1 MSRTVTKQELVD
13 RLSNGIGLTKQEV
26 HAVVDGFL
34 ALVMESVSAGERVEL
49 RRFGVWKCA
58 RRKSRTVKT
67 PNVEQKIA
75 LPDRTVAVFTP
86 ADEFRERMAQGGCV
100 ES

>member
-1 MSRTVTKQELVD
+1 MSRTVTKQELVE
-13 RLSNGIGLTKQEV
+13 RLSSGIGLTKNEV

-34 ALVMESVSAGERVEL
+34 ALVMDSVSSGERVEL

-58 RRKSRTVKT
+58 KRKARTLKT
-67 PNVEQKIA
+67 PGGSQEGA

-86 ADEFRERMAQGGCV
+86 ADEFRERMAQGECV